1 MGRSSHLSF
10 ARAVPVALLLALAA
24 PAAARADATLTFT
37 VNDALDHR
45 TESHLSLGDL
55 VIYDSGIPIAVGASG
70 CTAIVVEMVDCGPV
84 ADFERV
90 VFSFSDRDDTLDMP
104 WDFPIVVSADG
115 GAGNDMFVGGARD
128 DQLSGGPGDDLLY
141 GRHGEDALVGGS
153 GDDLLAGNEGADA
166 FGGGEGDDD
175 LHAAE
180 TPAAADA
187 AIACGAGEDRVV
199 DYDDAD
205 PIDDDCE
212 TTDPPYLDGDL
223 QITGDP
229 RVGN

>member
-24 PAAARADATLTFT
+24 PAAARADATLMVSGTAPHKTLTFT

-90 VFSFSDRDDTLDMP
+90 VF
-104 WDFPIVVSADG
+104 
-115 GAGNDMFVGGARD
+115 
-128 DQLSGGPGDDLLY
+128 
-141 GRHGEDALVGGS
+141 
-153 GDDLLAGNEGADA
+153 
-166 FGGGEGDDD
+166 
-175 LHAAE
+175 
-180 TPAAADA
+180 
-187 AIACGAGEDRVV
+187 
-199 DYDDAD
+199 
-205 PIDDDCE
+205 
-212 TTDPPYLDGDL
+212 
-223 QITGDP
+223 
-229 RVGN
+229 